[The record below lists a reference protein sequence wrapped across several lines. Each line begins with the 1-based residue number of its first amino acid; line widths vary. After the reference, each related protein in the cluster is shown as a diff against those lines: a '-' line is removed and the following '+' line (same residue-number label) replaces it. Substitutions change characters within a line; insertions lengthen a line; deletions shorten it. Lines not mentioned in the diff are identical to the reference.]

1 MNKLL
6 IFILIILNLVLLDM
20 IYNFTPLF
28 RYEKF
33 TSISSYGNMYS
44 DGSKSN
50 DNNDLEINSVISKY
64 DGTMLNINKLTSKII
79 SIPIDNMGKY
89 LSVNDK
95 GLLSYSDNSNNTDSQ
110 WELMY
115 INNPADYKELINNEK
130 GGDLQ
135 AEYTNYP
142 FYMIKSKANTNTELG
157 LQYNNG
163 KLFVAP
169 IGNYKQQQWDSSS
182 ETIPQTQLKLIDIYE
197 SPVGPLAPNY
207 DNDPNKIKL
216 KLNLNDSSIKELLS
230 KYVGNDEVQ
239 PSEEK
244 CDSYLS
250 RDALSSICPGCSI

>member
-20 IYNFTPLF
+20 IFNFTPLF

-33 TSISSYGNMYS
+33 NTMNSFGNMYS

-50 DNNDLEINSVISKY
+50 DNEDLEINSLVSKY
-64 DGTMLNINKLTSKII
+64 DGTMLNIKKLTSKII
-79 SIPIDNMGKY
+79 TIPVDNMGKY

-95 GLLSYSDNSNNTDSQ
+95 GLLSYSDNFNNTDSQ
-110 WELMY
+110 WELLH
-115 INNPADYKELINNEK
+115 INNPADYKELIDNEK

-135 AEYTNYP
+135 PEHTKYP
-142 FYMIKSKANTNTELG
+142 FYMIKSKANRNTDLA

-163 KLFVAP
+163 KLFVSP

-197 SPVGPLAPNY
+197 SPVGPLTPNY

-216 KLNLNDSSIKELLS
+216 KLNLNDSTIKELLGNHFS
-230 KYVGNDEVQ
+230 KDEVQ
-239 PSEEK
+239 PSDQQ

-250 RDALSSICPGCSI
+250 KDALSSICPGCSI